1 MFRKRESMKTPIVA
15 VVGRPNVGKS
25 TFFNKVVGKRISIVK
40 DEPGVTRDR
49 IYADAEWLSHKFL
62 LVDTGGIDIQ
72 DTTEVSK
79 NIFAQVQIA
88 VDVADVIIMLVD
100 GKQGITAGD
109 REVATYLKKSK
120 KPIVLAVNKLDNNE
134 TEATYE
140 FYSLGLGEPFAI
152 SSEHSSGV
160 GDLLDK
166 VVSFFGDDGEE
177 TQDTDTIKIAIVGKP
192 NAGKSSITN
201 RILGQNRMVVSSVA
215 GTTRDAID
223 TPFEYA
229 GKNCVLIDTAV
240 IRRKRSIELESIESY
255 SVLRAIEAIRR
266 CDVAVIVLD
275 ASQKLSEQDVR
286 IAGLVHEQKKP
297 SVVVINKWDLVEKN
311 QHTMDFYKSQLDE
324 DLKFMSYYVPVFV
337 SAKTGQRVDD
347 IMQKVLE
354 VFQNASRQTSTS
366 ILNEILQDA
375 VSLSQPPSRYGKR
388 IKFFFISQNG
398 TNPPKFVIQTNESK
412 LVHYSYQRYLENCL
426 RRNIQLSG
434 TPIEIVFKDKKED

>member
-229 GKNCVLIDTAV
+229 GKNCVLIDTAG

-297 SVVVINKWDLVEKN
+297 SIVVINKWDLVEKN

>member
-229 GKNCVLIDTAV
+229 GKNCVLIDTAG

>member
-1 MFRKRESMKTPIVA
+1 MKTPIVA

-229 GKNCVLIDTAV
+229 GKNCVLIDTAG